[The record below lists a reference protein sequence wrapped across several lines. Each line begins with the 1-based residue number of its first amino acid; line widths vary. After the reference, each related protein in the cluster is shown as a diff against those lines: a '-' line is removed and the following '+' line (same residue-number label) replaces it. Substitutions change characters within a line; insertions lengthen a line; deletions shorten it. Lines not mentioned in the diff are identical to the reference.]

1 MKDIIKRSDFNGRMS
16 PFEVYEKYA
25 SIILANTLNADSSY
39 KETVSKILIRW
50 PDELIRNIKN
60 EEASLKN
67 PIVLF
72 YVNTF
77 LKKGNPA
84 EYTYDVDSIISK
96 TLGLYEQEKDV
107 KKLLQILMELS
118 CELCMDIYEDNDKF
132 NIINQK
138 LLSTINSYAFEDN
151 IYKKAK
157 RLVKDKVRFKYYF
170 TICNYESM
178 IQNSNVVQRYL
189 KLQSL
194 LYSLTKNNAMND
206 LIYILCVERLIP
218 KGYESLD
225 DEIHAFLE
233 CDEQIKDYKTYVEAT
248 SNCIKFANNPVEYIK
263 NYMEEK
269 SSPTVKK

>member
-16 PFEVYEKYA
+16 PFEAYEKYA
-25 SIILANTLNADSSY
+25 SIILANTLNTDSSY

-60 EEASLKN
+60 EEEALKN

-77 LKKGNPA
+77 LPKGNPV

-96 TLGLYEQEKDV
+96 TLSIYEQESDV
-107 KKLLQILMELS
+107 KNFLQILMELS
-118 CELCMDIYEDNDKF
+118 CEFGMDIYENNDKF

-138 LLSTINSYAFEDN
+138 LVATINNYVFKDN
-151 IYKKAK
+151 IYKMA
-157 RLVKDKVRFKYYF
+157 RDLVKGKVKLKSYF
-170 TICNYESM
+170 TICNYESVC
-178 IQNSNVVQRYL
+178 QNSRVVQNYL
-189 KLQSL
+189 KFQAL
-194 LYSLTKNNAMND
+194 LNATNKKNALED

-218 KGYESLD
+218 KGYKSLD

-233 CDEQIKDYKTYVEAT
+233 CDEQIKDYKTYVEAA
-248 SNCIKFANNPVEYIK
+248 SNCIEFANNPVKYIK
-263 NYMEEK
+263 SYIEEK
-269 SSPTVKK
+269 SNPTVKK